1 MTRDEAL
8 AIVRGMV
15 ANESLVRHMLAV
27 EAAVRAYAPDY
38 GGDPDVWGLA
48 GLLHDAD
55 WERHPEEHPK
65 VIVAALQVR
74 GDVPGEVIRAILA
87 HAQERTGV
95 EPKTDLDKVLYAC
108 DELAGFINACALM
121 RPQRLEGL
129 EPKGVEKRLKTA
141 TFAAGVNRDDVNR
154 GIALLGVD
162 RAAHIRRVIAAM
174 REIAPDLGLLPQ
186 SPPAA

>member
-8 AIVRGMV
+8 EFVRSMV
-15 ANESLVRHMLAV
+15 KNESLVRHMLAV

-38 GGDPDVWGLA
+38 GGDPDLWGLA

-55 WERHPEEHPK
+55 WEAHPDEHPH
-65 VIVAALQVR
+65 VTLRLLRER
-74 GDVPGEVIRAILA
+74 GDVLEDVLHAIAA
-87 HAQERTGV
+87 HGPELTGV
-95 EPKTDLDKVLYAC
+95 EPTTDLDKVLFAC
-108 DELAGFINACALM
+108 DELAGFVNACALM

-141 TFAAGVNRDDVNR
+141 TFAAGVNRADVNR
-154 GIALLGVD
+154 GVELLGVD

-174 REIAPDLGLLPQ
+174 KGIAPDLGLEPV
-186 SPPAA
+186 AAP

>member
-8 AIVRGMV
+8 SIVRSMV
-15 ANESLVRHMLAV
+15 GNEALVRHMLAV
-27 EAAVRAYAPDY
+27 EAAVRAYALDY
-38 GGDPDVWGLA
+38 GGDPDLWGLA

-55 WERHPEEHPK
+55 WEKHPVEHPK
-65 VIVAALQVR
+65 VIVSALRER
-74 GDVPGEVIRAILA
+74 GDVPEEVVRAIEA
-87 HAQERTGV
+87 HAEERTGV
-95 EPKTDLDKVLYAC
+95 EPESDLDKVLYAC

-154 GIALLGVD
+154 GIELLGVD

-174 REIAPDLGLLPQ
+174 REIAPELGLE
-186 SPPAA
+186 PAAG